1 MKVQKGLIVKA
12 IAGRDSEGFFVVTE
26 TEKDMC
32 FIADGKSR
40 KLASPKRKNIKHI
53 SLTNSMIDLNDITDK
68 KLRTLLKEFSC

>member
-26 TEKDMC
+26 TGKDVC

-40 KLASPKRKNIKHI
+40 KLASPKLKKYKAYK
-53 SLTNSMIDLNDITDK
+53 LDK
-68 KLRTLLKEFSC
+68 QYD